1 MVDCNNQ
8 SRTNRNLLV
17 SANCKSSNYR
27 VSRKERNLR
36 LVILLQVIIFSNPP
50 AQQKAV
56 ADGKV
61 CPEDRRGSRC
71 YVSERVPVDQPE
83 EGGEGEEG
91 EEGGGE
97 REQDRHQPDYL

>member
-1 MVDCNNQ
+1 MHFEIKTQ
-8 SRTNRNLLV
+8 QRSRTCFWK
-17 SANCKSSNYR
+17 AK
-27 VSRKERNLR
+27 
-36 LVILLQVIIFSNPP
+36 QVIIFSP

>member
-1 MVDCNNQ
+1 MYFEIKTQ
-8 SRTNRNLLV
+8 QRSRTCFWE
-17 SANCKSSNYR
+17 AK
-27 VSRKERNLR
+27 
-36 LVILLQVIIFSNPP
+36 QVIIFSP

-61 CPEDRRGSRC
+61 CPEDRRGGRC

-83 EGGEGEEG
+83 EGGKGEEG

-97 REQDRHQPDYL
+97 GEQDRHQPDYL